1 MASTA
6 LSAQGSILQIAT
18 GTGGAKTITAIAV
31 GNPTIIT
38 SAAHGLN
45 NGDVVAVAGVTG
57 ADAAL
62 INGFSWVVTNKTTNT
77 FAVQLDSTGK
87 TLTASGTATPN
98 TYTAIANVKTF
109 TGFDGSS
116 SEIDKTNLSS
126 AAKEFSLGLV
136 DPGHFTVEM
145 DQDLGDA
152 GQLALRA
159 AQASGATK
167 SFKLILPAGT
177 TPTASFNA
185 LVKKVSSQGG
195 VDAIVKSSAELR
207 ITGAIT
213 WA

>member
-6 LSAQGSILQIAT
+6 ISAQGSILQIAT
-18 GTGGAKTITAIAV
+18 GTGGAKTITGIAV

-38 SAAHGLN
+38 SSAHGFN
-45 NGDVVAVAGVTG
+45 NGDVVVIAGVAG

-62 INGFSWVVTNKTTNT
+62 INGQSWVVTNKTTNT

-87 TLTASGTATPN
+87 TLTAAGTATPT
-98 TYTAIANVKTF
+98 TYTVINNVKSF
-109 TGFDGSS
+109 SGFDGSA

-126 AAKEFSLGLV
+126 VAKEFALGLV
-136 DPGHFTVEM
+136 DPGNFTIEM

-152 GQLALRA
+152 GQIALRA
-159 AQASGATK
+159 AQVAGTTK
-167 SFKLILPAGT
+167 GFKLILPAGA

-185 LVKKVSSQGG
+185 LVKKLSSQGG
-195 VDAIVKSSAELR
+195 VDAIVKASAELR

>member
-6 LSAQGSILQIAT
+6 ISAQGSILQIAT
-18 GTGGAKTITAIAV
+18 GTGGAKTITGITV

-38 SAAHGLN
+38 SAAHGFN
-45 NGDVVAVAGVTG
+45 NGDVVAIAGVTG
-57 ADAAL
+57 TDAAL
-62 INGFSWVVTNKTTNT
+62 LNGLSWVVTNKTTNT

-87 TLTASGTATPN
+87 TLTATGTATPT
-98 TYTAIANVKTF
+98 TYTAIGNVKTF
-109 TGFDGSS
+109 SGFDGTS
-116 SEIDKTNLSS
+116 SEIDKTNLASV
-126 AAKEFSLGLV
+126 AKEFSLGLV

-152 GQLALRA
+152 GQIALRA
-159 AQASGATK
+159 AQVAGTTK
-167 SFKLILPAGT
+167 GFKLILPAGT